1 MPYRTLIFQRANTK
15 GENAMTNEKG
25 LEEHTVA
32 ELKEI
37 ARETGK
43 IEGISAMK
51 KAELIDAIKAAQGGA
66 TEPAKEPPSQPAGD
80 TPPKEEKAPRK
91 PGKKTEKKPEKGVE
105 TISSLKGKIV
115 ELKKKKA
122 ELREQGDKAGAD
134 RLRRRMNR
142 LKKRTRKLAKAV
154 SA

>member
-1 MPYRTLIFQRANTK
+1 
-15 GENAMTNEKG
+15 MTNEKG

-51 KAELIDAIKAAQGGA
+51 KAELIDAIKAAQDGA
-66 TEPAKEPPSQPAGD
+66 TEVLPSEPAGD
-80 TPPKEEKAPRK
+80 TTPKEEKAPTK
-91 PGKKTEKKPEKGVE
+91 PGKKTEKKPEKGME

-115 ELKKKKA
+115 ELKEKKA
-122 ELREQGDKAGAD
+122 GLREQGDKKGAD

>member
-1 MPYRTLIFQRANTK
+1 
-15 GENAMTNEKG
+15 MTNEKG

-43 IEGISAMK
+43 IDGISAMK
-51 KAELIDAIKAAQGGA
+51 KAELIDAIKATQDGA
-66 TEPAKEPPSQPAGD
+66 TEKPPSEPAGD
-80 TPPKEEKAPRK
+80 TTPKEEKASRK
-91 PGKKTEKKPEKGVE
+91 PGKKTEKKPEKGME
-105 TISSLKGKIV
+105 TISSLKGKSG
-115 ELKKKKA
+115 ELKEKKA
-122 ELREQGDKAGAD
+122 GLREQGDKKGAD

-142 LKKRTRKLAKAV
+142 LKKKTRKLAKAV

>member
-1 MPYRTLIFQRANTK
+1 
-15 GENAMTNEKG
+15 MTNEKG

-51 KAELIDAIKAAQGGA
+51 KAELIEAIKAAQGGA
-66 TEPAKEPPSQPAGD
+66 TESVEKLPSEPAAD
-80 TPPKEEKAPRK
+80 TTPKEEKASRK

-115 ELKKKKA
+115 ELKEKKA
-122 ELREQGDKAGAD
+122 ELREQGNKTGAD

-142 LKKRTRKLAKAV
+142 LKKRTRKLAKAA

>member
-1 MPYRTLIFQRANTK
+1 
-15 GENAMTNEKG
+15 MTNEKG

-43 IEGISAMK
+43 IEGISVMK
-51 KAELIDAIKAAQGGA
+51 KAELIEAIKATQDGA
-66 TEPAKEPPSQPAGD
+66 TEELPSEPAGD
-80 TPPKEEKAPRK
+80 TTPKEEKALRK

-105 TISSLKGKIV
+105 TISSLKEKIV
-115 ELKKKKA
+115 ELKEKKT
-122 ELREQGDKAGAD
+122 ELRKQGDKKGAD
-134 RLRRRMNR
+134 HLRRRMNR

>member
-1 MPYRTLIFQRANTK
+1 
-15 GENAMTNEKG
+15 MTNEKG

-66 TEPAKEPPSQPAGD
+66 TEPTEGPPSEPAGD
-80 TPPKEEKAPRK
+80 TTPKKEKGPKK
-91 PGKKTEKKPEKGVE
+91 PGKKTGEKPVKGVE
-105 TISSLKGKIV
+105 TISSLKEKIV
-115 ELKKKKA
+115 ELKEKKA
-122 ELREQGDKAGAD
+122 ELREAGDKTGAD